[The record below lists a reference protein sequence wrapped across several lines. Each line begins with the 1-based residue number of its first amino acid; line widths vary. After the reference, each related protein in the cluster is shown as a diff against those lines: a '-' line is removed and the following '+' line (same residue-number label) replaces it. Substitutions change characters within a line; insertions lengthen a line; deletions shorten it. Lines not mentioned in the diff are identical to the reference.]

1 VVPAAL
7 YRMGDPLHSVLRGC
21 KDAPAVAARRHFAG
35 RLGVQLSEF
44 LGAHRR
50 CIAAAGATWD
60 SVAVVPSSTR
70 TPHGPD
76 RRAGPGAVSGSGH
89 PLGPVVATM
98 SWMSGLTRL
107 DIGRGAGTARHLAP
121 SPAAFAVGADA
132 KGRRVLLLDDTWVT
146 GARARSAAA
155 ALGRAGA
162 AVVAIV
168 VAGRAVGAFG
178 TATVPGV
185 EKWWRWAEAQNAD
198 GSARC
203 CLAPCLAGPSA
214 PTPDR

>member
-168 VAGRAVGAFG
+168 VGGPHRGRVRDGDGAGRREMVAMGRGSERRRQRPLLSRPVLGGAVG
-178 TATVPGV
+178 TDP
-185 EKWWRWAEAQNAD
+185 
-198 GSARC
+198 
-203 CLAPCLAGPSA
+203 
-214 PTPDR
+214 

>member
-1 VVPAAL
+1 
-7 YRMGDPLHSVLRGC
+7 MLRGY

-50 CIAAAGATWD
+50 CIAAAAATWD
-60 SVAVVPSSTR
+60 SIAVVPSSTR
-70 TPHGPD
+70 TPHDPD
-76 RRAGPGAVSGSGH
+76 GAVPGVVSGSRH

-98 SWMSGLTRL
+98 SSMSGLTLL
-107 DIGRGAGTARHLAP
+107 DIGRGTGTVRHLAP

-146 GARARSAAA
+146 GARARSAAV

-162 AVVAIV
+162 EVVAIV

-178 TATVPGV
+178 TATVPAV
-185 EKWWRWAEAQNAD
+185 ERWWRWAEAQDAH

-203 CLAPCLAGPSA
+203 CLAGCLAGAVGTDP
-214 PTPDR
+214 